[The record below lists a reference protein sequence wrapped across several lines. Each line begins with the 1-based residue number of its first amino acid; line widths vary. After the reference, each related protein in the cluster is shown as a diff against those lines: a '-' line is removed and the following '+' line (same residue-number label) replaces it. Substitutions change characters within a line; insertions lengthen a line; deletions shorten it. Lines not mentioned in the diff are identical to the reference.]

1 MPQLIQQK
9 IQQQI
14 QQEEKEVQKKG
25 GVKTEGVGKD
35 VDLRGVL
42 YDSMMEVDRLWILLQ
57 QKRENTSNLYDL
69 KKTPNKNSDTN
80 NNDNNDDGDDGEDG
94 GDEIVDDPLGEYDS
108 SGCTCCAMLISPLG
122 QLLVG
127 NIGDTRAVLCRDG
140 YVCKS
145 DAGAL

>member
-1 MPQLIQQK
+1 LPQLIQQK

-14 QQEEKEVQKKG
+14 QQEEIEVQKKD
-25 GVKTEGVGKD
+25 GVKKEGVEKD
-35 VDLRGVL
+35 IDLRVVL

-69 KKTPNKNSDTN
+69 KKTPNKNNDTN
-80 NNDNNDDGDDGEDG
+80 NNDNNDDDDDDGGDG

-140 YVCKS
+140 
-145 DAGAL
+145 

>member
-14 QQEEKEVQKKG
+14 QQHIQQQEIEVQKKD
-25 GVKTEGVGKD
+25 GVKKEGVEKD
-35 VDLRGVL
+35 IDLRGVL

-140 YVCKS
+140 
-145 DAGAL
+145 